1 MEEVKAVIAKL
12 YENRKI
18 ANATHNMYAYRISQS
33 KGTLY
38 IIILEIYILHLF
50 LCYQN
55 WTVFRDSMLVTG
67 VVIIT
72 FENSSWNG
80 SERVEYFWNY

>member
-33 KGTLY
+33 KGKFDIY
-38 IIILEIYILHLF
+38 IIVY
-50 LCYQN
+50 Y
-55 WTVFRDSMLVTG
+55 FRNLQFMYVLNITMLK
-67 VVIIT
+67 I
-72 FENSSWNG
+72 W
-80 SERVEYFWNY
+80 

>member
-33 KGTLY
+33 KGKFDIY
-38 IIILEIYILHLF
+38 IIVYFFRNLQLVCMFSILK
-50 LCYQN
+50 C
-55 WTVFRDSMLVTG
+55 
-67 VVIIT
+67 
-72 FENSSWNG
+72 
-80 SERVEYFWNY
+80 